1 MRVGVIADQMTPRG
15 DLANQLR
22 ASARKA
28 PDQKEG
34 RARVVLFEQIEQP
47 RCDGWIGAVVKRKRE
62 RVASA
67 GAAHGGTEQLCPG
80 GHGAPGG
87 YTRCRRG
94 DSWHCNRPGVHENKP
109 GMRKDA
115 SMVRSRIILA
125 RRPERRYRRGQRA
138 RVGLLPPFKLQDSPD

>member
-15 DLANQLR
+15 DLADQLR
-22 ASARKA
+22 TSAHEA
-28 PDQKEG
+28 ADQKEG

-67 GAAHGGTEQLCPG
+67 RASHGGTKQLCPG
-80 GHGAPGG
+80 GHGAPGS
-87 YTRCRRG
+87 YTGCRRG
-94 DSWHCNRPGVHENKP
+94 DSRHRNWPGVHENKR
-109 GMRKDA
+109 GMREDA

-125 RRPERRYRRGQRA
+125 RRPKRRYRRGQRA
-138 RVGLLPPFKLQDSPD
+138 RVGLLPPFRLQDSPD

>member
-47 RCDGWIGAVVKRKRE
+47 RCDGWIGAVVKRQRE

-67 GAAHGGTEQLCPG
+67 GAAHGGTEQLCPR
-80 GHGAPGG
+80 GHGAQAG
-87 YTRCRRG
+87 T
-94 DSWHCNRPGVHENKP
+94 
-109 GMRKDA
+109 A
-115 SMVRSRIILA
+115 I
-125 RRPERRYRRGQRA
+125 GQGFMKTNA
-138 RVGLLPPFKLQDSPD
+138 A

>member
-22 ASARKA
+22 ASAHKA
-28 PDQKEG
+28 ADQKEG
-34 RARVVLFEQIEQP
+34 RARVVLFEEVEQP
-47 RCDGWIGAVVKRKRE
+47 RCDGWIGAVVKRQRE

-87 YTRCRRG
+87 LTGGCRA
-94 DSWHCNRPGVHENKP
+94 DSFEIGIFV
-109 GMRKDA
+109 A
-115 SMVRSRIILA
+115 
-125 RRPERRYRRGQRA
+125 
-138 RVGLLPPFKLQDSPD
+138 VGGFAETSVLFLHR